1 MNEALPDVPEVRVV
15 GLPQLTS
22 GFDLVERLDLPM
34 HLKVHGPLEP
44 MGGEQLA
51 QLSERIGLKGR
62 GGAGF
67 PFHKKL
73 RSVAEAAIKRGVRPV
88 VVVNGSEDEPA
99 CRKDTVLINRAPHL
113 ILDGALLC
121 AEAMGARTLVIG
133 VTRES
138 TQRSMEAALAERGLS
153 NGRRSVLRA
162 RVQRNPVRMVTGAA
176 ASLVR
181 SIDGGPAIPPG
192 RKVSASRSGVGGA
205 PTLLSNA
212 ETFAQLAIA
221 ARIGPERYGNTGLYD
236 EPGTV
241 MLTVSGAVARPMVI
255 EVPTGV
261 PLRYV
266 LQLAGAPPVPQG
278 VLTGGYH
285 GKWIDA
291 ATVDEAIVSRNSLQ
305 QVGGSLGAGAILP
318 ISQDTCPLG
327 ESLRVAQWLAEES
340 AGQCGPCYLGLPAA
354 ARGLEDILNGGG
366 PAALEAVKQVARNVK
381 RRGACSHP
389 DGSAMFLE
397 STVKAFTDD
406 LAAHVLGNGCGRPV
420 EGVLPLFEGAGHPRA
435 SRAAGRRTAPAARR
449 SSSTGRCAGA
459 TGCAPTSFRRSSSS
473 APTVSRPSRRPRCRV
488 SRRPRRCARC
498 AAARRWRCASRRT
511 PARRRRPRAPTCRCC
526 PRAAA
531 AGRSGA
537 DARTNPRM
545 TIRGFPCGAKEN

>member
-51 QLSERIGLKGR
+51 QLSERINLKGR

-73 RSVAEAAIKRGVRPV
+73 RSVAEAAIRRGVRPV

-99 CRKDTVLINRAPHL
+99 CRKDTVMINRAPHL
-113 ILDGALLC
+113 ILDGALLV
-121 AEAMGARTLVIG
+121 AEALGARTLVVG

-138 TQRSMEAALAERGLS
+138 TQRSMEAALSERGLT
-153 NGRRSVLRA
+153 NRRGATIRA

-192 RKVSASRSGVGGA
+192 RKTSASQNGVGGA

-221 ARIGPERYGNTGLYD
+221 ARIGAERYGNTGLYD

-255 EVPTGV
+255 EAPTGV
-261 PLRYV
+261 PLRYI

-285 GKWIDA
+285 GKWLDS
-291 ATVDEAIVSRNSLQ
+291 ATVNETIVSRNSLDA
-305 QVGGSLGAGAILP
+305 VGGALGAGAILP
-318 ISQDTCPLG
+318 ISMNTCPLG

-354 ARGLEDILNGGG
+354 ARGMEDILNGGG
-366 PAALEAVKQVARNVK
+366 PAALEALKQVANAVK

-397 STVKAFTDD
+397 STIKAFTDD

-420 EGVLPLFEGAGHPRA
+420 EGVLPLFEGGQQPTGIPGGGQPEEEQGPSRQKIFVDWTLCRGHGLCADILPEVFQLGGDGFPTVAQAPVPRYA
-435 SRAAGRRTAPAARR
+435 EAKALRAVRRCPALALRLEEDTRGAAPRQNLPAVREGGGGGRRAL
-449 SSSTGRCAGA
+449 GR
-459 TGCAPTSFRRSSSS
+459 
-473 APTVSRPSRRPRCRV
+473 
-488 SRRPRRCARC
+488 
-498 AAARRWRCASRRT
+498 
-511 PARRRRPRAPTCRCC
+511 
-526 PRAAA
+526 
-531 AGRSGA
+531 GR
-537 DARTNPRM
+537 
-545 TIRGFPCGAKEN
+545 

>member
-44 MGGEQLA
+44 IGGEKLA
-51 QLSERIGLKGR
+51 QLAERISLKGR

-73 RSVAEAAIKRGVRPV
+73 RSVADAAIKKGVRPV
-88 VVVNGSEDEPA
+88 VVINGSEDEPA
-99 CRKDTVLINRAPHL
+99 CRKDTVMINRAPHL

-121 AEAMGARTLVIG
+121 AEALGARTLVVG

-153 NGRRSVLRA
+153 DSRRSALRA
-162 RVQRNPVRMVTGAA
+162 FVQRNPIRMVTGAA
-176 ASLVR
+176 ASLIR
-181 SIDGGPAIPPG
+181 SIDGGPAVPPG
-192 RKVSASRSGVGGA
+192 RKTSASQNGVGGA

-291 ATVDEAIVSRNSLQ
+291 ATVNEAVVSRNSLDA
-305 QVGGSLGAGAILP
+305 VGGALGAGAILP
-318 ISQDTCPLG
+318 ISQETCPLG
-327 ESLRVAQWLAEES
+327 ESLRVAQWLADES

-354 ARGLEDILNGGG
+354 ARGMEDILNGGG
-366 PAALEAVKQVARNVK
+366 PAALEALKQVARNVK

-397 STVKAFTDD
+397 STIKAFTDD

-420 EGVLPLFEGAGHPRA
+420 EGVLPLFEEGHMPAGLTSGAPAEDTSGSRQKIFVDWTLCRGHGLCADILPEVFQLGADGFPTVAQAKVPRYA
-435 SRAAGRRTAPAARR
+435 EAKAIRAVRRCPALALRIEEDTRGQAPAKNLPVLSNREGGGGRGRRAL
-449 SSSTGRCAGA
+449 GR
-459 TGCAPTSFRRSSSS
+459 
-473 APTVSRPSRRPRCRV
+473 
-488 SRRPRRCARC
+488 
-498 AAARRWRCASRRT
+498 
-511 PARRRRPRAPTCRCC
+511 
-526 PRAAA
+526 
-531 AGRSGA
+531 
-537 DARTNPRM
+537 
-545 TIRGFPCGAKEN
+545 

>member
-1 MNEALPDVPEVRVV
+1 MNEALPDVPDVRVV

-44 MGGEQLA
+44 LGGERLA
-51 QLSERIGLKGR
+51 RLADRVNLRGR
-62 GGAGF
+62 GGAEF
-67 PFHKKL
+67 PFHRKL
-73 RSVAEAAIKRGVRPV
+73 RSVAESAIERGVRPV
-88 VVVNGSEDEPA
+88 VVINGSEDEPA

-121 AEAMGARTLVIG
+121 AEALGARRLVVG

-153 NGRRSVLRA
+153 DGRRSAIRA

-192 RKVSASRSGVGGA
+192 RKVSASRTGVGGA

-212 ETFAQLAIA
+212 ETFAQLAVA
-221 ARIGPERYGNTGLYD
+221 ARLGPDRYGSTGLYD

-241 MLTVSGAVARPMVI
+241 LLTVSGAVARPMVI

-266 LQLAGAPPVPQG
+266 LRLAGAPPLPQG

-285 GKWIDA
+285 GKWIDS
-291 ATVDEAIVSRNSLQ
+291 ATANEAIVSRNSLD

-318 ISQDTCPLG
+318 IGRETCPLG
-327 ESLRVAQWLAEES
+327 ESLRVAQWLAGEN

-354 ARGLEDILNGGG
+354 ARGLEDVLNGGG
-366 PAALEAVKQVARNVK
+366 PTALEALKQVTKNVK

-389 DGSAMFLE
+389 DGSAMFIE
-397 STVKAFTDD
+397 STLHAFTDD
-406 LAAHVLGNGCGRPV
+406 LAPHVLGNGCGRPV
-420 EGVLPLFEGAGHPRA
+420 EGVLPLF
-435 SRAAGRRTAPAARR
+435 
-449 SSSTGRCAGA
+449 
-459 TGCAPTSFRRSSSS
+459 
-473 APTVSRPSRRPRCRV
+473 
-488 SRRPRRCARC
+488 
-498 AAARRWRCASRRT
+498 
-511 PARRRRPRAPTCRCC
+511 
-526 PRAAA
+526 
-531 AGRSGA
+531 GRSGA
-537 DARTNPRM
+537 LTGVPGGGAAGKSGPSRRKIHVDWTLCRGHGLCADILPEVFELGAD
-545 TIRGFPCGAKEN
+545 GFPTVAQAEIPRYAEAKALRAVRRCPALALRIEEDTRMQEPSRSLPVLSQGRGRRAPGR